1 MSASE
6 LITLSRACE
15 VIEIPSGTR
24 GTLPAG
30 AVVRIMQSLAGSYT
44 VATDRGY
51 MYRVEA
57 KDTDALGLS
66 NAALAQEP
74 AVREGPVSEQMVW
87 DQLKT
92 VYDPEI
98 PVNIV
103 DLGLVYSCL
112 IAPVEQ
118 GGNRVHIKMSMT
130 APGCGM
136 GNVLKA
142 DVETK
147 LSRLP
152 GVKEVHVEVVFDPPW
167 HPASCR
173 TRPSSSLAS
182 TWITAQHKPRE
193 RLIEKESNH
202 PHLAQK
208 IPDLGAGLETF
219 ACAVTKPATIA
230 LAARGSESIMRKVLY
245 PASEG
250 LRTCS
255 PHLIRSGAYLCC
267 GHIESHSRSSVSLL

>member
-51 MYRVEA
+51 MYRVDA

-66 NAALAQEP
+66 NAATAQAP
-74 AVREGPVSEQMVW
+74 TVHEGNFSEQMVW

-103 DLGLVYSCL
+103 DLGLVYSCV
-112 IAPVEQ
+112 IVPMEQ
-118 GGNRVHIKMSMT
+118 GGKSVHIKMSMT

-142 DVETK
+142 DVESK

-152 GVKEVHVEVVFDPPW
+152 SVKAVHVEVVFDPPW
-167 HPASCR
+167 HPGLMSDAAKLQLGFDLDYGTTQAS
-173 TRPSSSLAS
+173 PP
-182 TWITAQHKPRE
+182 IYGE
-193 RLIEKESNH
+193 RK
-202 PHLAQK
+202 
-208 IPDLGAGLETF
+208 
-219 ACAVTKPATIA
+219 
-230 LAARGSESIMRKVLY
+230 
-245 PASEG
+245 
-250 LRTCS
+250 
-255 PHLIRSGAYLCC
+255 
-267 GHIESHSRSSVSLL
+267 

>member
-1 MSASE
+1 MGASE
-6 LITLSRACE
+6 PITLSRACE
-15 VIEIPSGTR
+15 VIEIPSGIR
-24 GTLPAG
+24 ATLPAG

-51 MYRVEA
+51 TYRVEA

-66 NAALAQEP
+66 NKAMAQEP
-74 AVREGPVSEQMVW
+74 AVREGPFSEQMVW

-103 DLGLVYSCL
+103 DLGLVYSCAITPL
-112 IAPVEQ
+112 EQ
-118 GGNRVHIKMSMT
+118 GGNRIHIKMSMT

-142 DVETK
+142 DVESR

-167 HPASCR
+167 HPGLMSDAAKLQLGFDLDYDA
-173 TRPSSSLAS
+173 TQTSSP
-182 TWITAQHKPRE
+182 IH
-193 RLIEKESNH
+193 
-202 PHLAQK
+202 
-208 IPDLGAGLETF
+208 GA
-219 ACAVTKPATIA
+219 
-230 LAARGSESIMRKVLY
+230 R
-245 PASEG
+245 
-250 LRTCS
+250 
-255 PHLIRSGAYLCC
+255 
-267 GHIESHSRSSVSLL
+267 

>member
-1 MSASE
+1 VSASE

-15 VIEIPSGTR
+15 VIEIPNGTR

-57 KDTDALGLS
+57 KDVDAIGLS
-66 NAALAQEP
+66 NAAMAQEP
-74 AVREGPVSEQMVW
+74 AVREGPFSDQMVW

-103 DLGLVYSCL
+103 DLGLVYSCV
-112 IAPVEQ
+112 IAPLQE

-142 DVETK
+142 DVESK
-147 LSRLP
+147 LARLP
-152 GVKEVHVEVVFDPPW
+152 GANEVHVEVVFDPPW
-167 HPASCR
+167 HPGLMSDAAKLQLGFDLDYGTTQAAPSMYGER
-173 TRPSSSLAS
+173 T
-182 TWITAQHKPRE
+182 
-193 RLIEKESNH
+193 
-202 PHLAQK
+202 
-208 IPDLGAGLETF
+208 
-219 ACAVTKPATIA
+219 
-230 LAARGSESIMRKVLY
+230 
-245 PASEG
+245 
-250 LRTCS
+250 
-255 PHLIRSGAYLCC
+255 
-267 GHIESHSRSSVSLL
+267 